1 MPAKGTKKKKPREIP
16 ARSPVFLPDDLYEEI
31 ERLAAVHG
39 ILNPRN
45 KQGNRTKLIELAIM
59 AFKLFCRY
67 YHTDSMPYP
76 ENLCRYIYR
85 KALEG
90 DQEAQEHLSYLESW
104 SSVQQMQELM
114 TEDIV
119 KVGEDYIV

>member
-1 MPAKGTKKKKPREIP
+1 MPAKGTKKRNPQTI
-16 ARSPVFLPDDLYEEI
+16 ARSSVFLPNDLYNEI
-31 ERLAAVHG
+31 ERLAAIHG

-45 KQGNRTKLIELAIM
+45 GQGNRTKLIELAVM

-76 ENLCRYIYR
+76 ENLCRYLHQ
-85 KALEG
+85 KVVEG

-114 TEDIV
+114 TEGIV